1 MTHISR
7 IAAISLITLSI
18 QGCSPKAPADTPSA
32 KPAAAANVTASV
44 AAAPTTREEIS
55 VADGIRTREVYAI
68 KDGIRELTLEEN
80 TRNGKLHGVQR
91 KYAKGRLVEEV
102 QYEDGR
108 KVKVESQEWLDEMNE
123 LRSENCILEK
133 TPDYVDPEAKEP
145 PMSQAM
151 LDKWNER
158 CNERPFST
166 EE

>member
-1 MTHISR
+1 MTLIFR
-7 IAAISLITLSI
+7 IAAISLIALSI
-18 QGCSPKAPADTPSA
+18 QGCSREAPAS
-32 KPAAAANVTASV
+32 KPPAPPGAP
-44 AAAPTTREEIS
+44 AAPTLREEIS
-55 VADGIRTREVYAI
+55 VNDGIRTREVYAI

-80 TRNGKLHGVQR
+80 TKDGKLHGVQR

-102 QYEDGR
+102 QYEDGK
-108 KVKVESQEWLDEMNE
+108 KVKVENQEWLDEMNE

-133 TPDYVDPEAKEP
+133 TPDYIDPEAKEP

-158 CNERPFST
+158 CNERPFSA

>member
-7 IAAISLITLSI
+7 IAAISLVTLSI
-18 QGCSPKAPADTPSA
+18 QGCSPEAPANKPSA
-32 KPAAAANVTASV
+32 PPSVTA
-44 AAAPTTREEIS
+44 APILREEIS
-55 VADGIRTREVYAI
+55 VTDGIRTREVYAI

-80 TRNGKLHGVQR
+80 TKDGKLHGVQR
-91 KYAKGRLVEEV
+91 KYAKGRLVEET
-102 QYEDGR
+102 QYKDGQ
-108 KVKVESQEWLDEMNE
+108 KLKVESQEWLDEMNE

-145 PMSQAM
+145 PMSQTM

>member
-1 MTHISR
+1 MTLIAR
-7 IAAISLITLSI
+7 ITALSLMTLAV
-18 QGCSPKAPADTPSA
+18 QGCSPEAPAA
-32 KPAAAANVTASV
+32 KPSTPPSV
-44 AAAPTTREEIS
+44 SAGPTLREEIS
-55 VADGIRTREVYAI
+55 VTDGIRTREVYAI

-91 KYAKGRLVEEV
+91 RYAKGRLVEEV
-102 QYEDGR
+102 QYEDGK
-108 KVKVESQEWLDEMNE
+108 KVKVENQEWLDEMNE

-133 TPDYVDPEAKEP
+133 TPDYIDPEAKEP

-158 CNERPFST
+158 CNERPFSA